1 MKQYQSA
8 SKFISLVLR
17 HRPEI
22 IGVRLEYHGAWVPV
36 KAVLRGAKLTME
48 ELELIVESD
57 AKGRYS
63 FNEDKTKIRAN
74 QGHSVEVD
82 LGLAPAQ
89 PPEKLYHGT
98 VGRFLGGIQKEGLRA
113 GERQFVHLSA
123 DVETALSV
131 GRRRGKPVVIQI
143 AAGRMYEDGYQ
154 FFLSAN
160 GVWMT
165 KEAPAAYLKI

>member
-1 MKQYQSA
+1 MLFRS
-8 SKFISLVLR
+8 
-17 HRPEI
+17 
-22 IGVRLEYHGAWVPV
+22 
-36 KAVLRGAKLTME
+36 
-48 ELELIVESD
+48 
-57 AKGRYS
+57 
-63 FNEDKTKIRAN
+63 RAN

>member
-1 MKQYQSA
+1 MKNYKSA

-22 IGVRLEYHGAWVPV
+22 IGVRLEYHGAWAPV
-36 KAVLRGAKLTME
+36 KAVLKGAGLTME
-48 ELELIVESD
+48 ELELIVETD
-57 AKGRYS
+57 EKGRYS

-82 LGLAPAQ
+82 LGLEPVR
-89 PPEKLYHGT
+89 PPDKLYHGT
-98 VGRFLGGIQKEGLRA
+98 VGRFLGSIQKEGLKA

-123 DVETALSV
+123 DVETALGV
-131 GRRRGKPVVIQI
+131 GRRRGKPVVLQVD
-143 AAGRMYEDGYQ
+143 AGRMYDDGYQ

-165 KEAPAAYLKI
+165 KEAPAEYIKM